1 MYWIV
6 AGNVLQP
13 ASLPSTSSSS
23 VLDANVAVS
32 IGCYWCRRCC
42 VVFDSVGLECIGCCR
57 KRVAQLPPPPSLP
70 GRLRYCRRYGIA
82 AVCSWYRID
91 TAVGIGVYPVGFGC
105 CGLPWLG
112 SVWCG
117 FIFFGLSL
125 DWLELYR
132 MVLMQETGELNINVK
147 LTK

>member
-1 MYWIV
+1 MS
-6 AGNVLQP
+6 P
-13 ASLPSTSSSS
+13 S
-23 VLDANVAVS
+23 VLDAT
-32 IGCYWCRRCC
+32 G
-42 VVFDSVGLECIGCCR
+42 VVGIALYLIVLDWKVLYCCR
-57 KRVAQLPPPPSLP
+57 KRAGQLPPPPSLP